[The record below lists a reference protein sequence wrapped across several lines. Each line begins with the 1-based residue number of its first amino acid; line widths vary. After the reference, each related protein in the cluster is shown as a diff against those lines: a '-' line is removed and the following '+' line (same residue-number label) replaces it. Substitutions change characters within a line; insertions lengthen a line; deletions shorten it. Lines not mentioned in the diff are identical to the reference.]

1 MAATHRR
8 VITFEDEEGGQLNA
22 TWSPSGTRLIVTV
35 GRRGERAQVQLTPEQ
50 VRTLGV
56 FLAAQ

>member
-1 MAATHRR
+1 MPGTDGR
-8 VITFEDEEGGQLNA
+8 VITFEDDEGGQLNA
-22 TWSPSGTRLIVTV
+22 TWSKTGKRLIVTV
-35 GRRGERAQVQLTPEQ
+35 GRRGERTQVQLTPEQ